1 MQGVFVRRA
10 FRVHASIAGYDYL
23 QAHFGPRTCEVLSTV
38 NKPLDGADYD
48 NHGEGD
54 YAIVCRKSVTRISG
68 PTYGVHLLMLLPVTG
83 SAGGKTKSTVVTI
96 T

>member
-10 FRVHASIAGYDYL
+10 LRVHASIAGYDYL
-23 QAHFGPRTCEVLSTV
+23 QAHFSPRSCEVLSTV
-38 NKPLDGADYD
+38 NKPLECADYD

-54 YAIVCRKSVTRISG
+54 YAIVCRKSVTRISE
-68 PTYGVHLLMLLPVTG
+68 PAYGVHLLILLPVTG